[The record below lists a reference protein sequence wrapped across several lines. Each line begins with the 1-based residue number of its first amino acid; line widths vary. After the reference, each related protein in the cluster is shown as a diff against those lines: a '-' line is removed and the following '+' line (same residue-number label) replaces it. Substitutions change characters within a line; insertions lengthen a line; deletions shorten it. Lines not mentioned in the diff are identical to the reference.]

1 MTGSERVWF
10 VTGAGR
16 GLGFAVARAALI
28 AGHKVVAA
36 ARRPEA
42 AEEALA
48 DLPGAAENLLAERLD
63 VTRPEDARLA
73 ANAALNRFGHVD
85 VLVNAAGYGQI
96 GAFEANAPEDVQR
109 QFDVNVFGL
118 MHVTRAILPAMRA
131 RRSGR
136 IFNFS
141 SIAGV
146 RGRPGGSLYAASKFA
161 VGGFSEGLAA
171 EVKPLGIFVTVVE
184 PGYFRTDFLDESSM
198 RFGDIAID
206 DYAEVTAAI
215 KGGYAQR
222 NHKQPGDPERLAQ
235 TLLALADEPAPPV
248 HFAAGSDAVEIV
260 AAKLAAWGR
269 ELEAWKHL
277 SAAADGSFPDA
288 V

>member
-1 MTGSERVWF
+1 MTTPERVWF

-16 GLGFAVARAALI
+16 GLGLAVARAALE

-36 ARRPEA
+36 ARRPEV
-42 AEEALA
+42 AEEALG

-63 VTRPEDARLA
+63 VTRSEDAVVA
-73 ANAALNRFGHVD
+73 VNAALNRFGRID

-96 GAFEANAPEDVQR
+96 GAFEANAPEDVAR

-118 MHVTRAILPAMRA
+118 MHVTRAVLPSMRA

-136 IFNFS
+136 IYNVS

-161 VGGFSEGLAA
+161 VSGFSEGLAA
-171 EVKPLGIFVTVVE
+171 ELKPLGIFVTVLE
-184 PGYFRTDFLDESSM
+184 PGYFRTDFLDPSSM
-198 RFGDIAID
+198 RFGTEEIA

-215 KGGYAQR
+215 RDGYARR
-222 NHKQPGDPERLAQ
+222 NHRQPGDPAKLAQ
-235 TLLALADEPAPPV
+235 TLLSLADEPAPPV
-248 HFAAGSDAVEIV
+248 HFAVGSDAVEIV
-260 AAKLAAWGR
+260 RAKLAAWGE
-269 ELEAWKHL
+269 ELEAWRTL
-277 SAAADGSFPDA
+277 SAAADGDFADA